1 VPVRRYASAMAR
13 TVEPHPQAW
22 ARLRVDVNCTLRR
35 GAWYRV
41 VRLTREKVVL
51 DVTDEQV
58 PVLRRLLNTVFAQP
72 SRWTVVPRPS
82 DAINLPSDWGT
93 RYAVCPA
100 CQGRAPISGF
110 ARELP
115 CPHCRGVFAVA
126 WDERYLKRR

>member
-1 VPVRRYASAMAR
+1 MAR

-110 ARELP
+110 SLELA

>member
-1 VPVRRYASAMAR
+1 MPR
-13 TVEPHPQAW
+13 TVEHHPRAW
-22 ARLRVDVNCTLRR
+22 ARLRVDINCALRR

-41 VRLTREKVVL
+41 LRLTRDKVTL
-51 DVTDEQV
+51 DVTHENV
-58 PVLRRLLNTVFAQP
+58 PMPRGLVKTVFARP

-100 CQGRAPISGF
+100 CQARAPISGYSL
-110 ARELP
+110 ELP

-126 WDERYLKRR
+126 WDEHYLKRR

>member
-13 TVEPHPQAW
+13 TVEPHPRAW
-22 ARLRVDVNCTLRR
+22 ARL
-35 GAWYRV
+35 
-41 VRLTREKVVL
+41 L

>member
-1 VPVRRYASAMAR
+1 MLA
-13 TVEPHPQAW
+13 
-22 ARLRVDVNCTLRR
+22 
-35 GAWYRV
+35 
-41 VRLTREKVVL
+41 
-51 DVTDEQV
+51 VTDEQIPV
-58 PVLRRLLNTVFAQP
+58 PRRLLKTVFAQP

-110 ARELP
+110 SLELA